1 MQTTNLA
8 SVLALLVM
16 VAGSYALP
24 AAPRVDGEDTGPE
37 LETALDA
44 VSELADVD
52 LPQEGRA
59 RRAIN
64 SSTCVKII
72 CTVLSYN

>member
-1 MQTTNLA
+1 MQTTRFA
-8 SVLALLVM
+8 SVFAFLLILAVP
-16 VAGSYALP
+16 GSYALP
-24 AAPRVDGEDTGPE
+24 AAPTVDGEDTGPE
-37 LETALDA
+37 LDTALDA

-64 SSTCVKII
+64 SSTCVNI
-72 CTVLSYN
+72 